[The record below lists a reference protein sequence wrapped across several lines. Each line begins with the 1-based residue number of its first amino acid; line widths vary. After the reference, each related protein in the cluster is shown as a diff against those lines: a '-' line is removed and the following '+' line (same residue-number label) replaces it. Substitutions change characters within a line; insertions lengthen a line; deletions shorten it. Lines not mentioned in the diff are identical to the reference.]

1 VAQLGTVTP
10 ANDLI
15 DNEIMVRPE
24 RFELPASWFV
34 ARRSIQLSYG
44 RKDHQTPRRGS
55 PEHRMAQMY
64 GLTLGR
70 VRGANITTSNAY
82 HHSIVEL
89 TRLGGHLM
97 VRYGGVRDGEQNGTV
112 YAGV

>member
-1 VAQLGTVTP
+1 MAQLGTVTP

-55 PEHRMAQMY
+55 PEHRMAQLY
-64 GLTLGR
+64 GFTLGR

-82 HHSIVEL
+82 HHSIAKRRVGL
-89 TRLGGHLM
+89 DANLKHLSM
-97 VRYGGVRDGEQNGTV
+97 FNKIRMLDGRD
-112 YAGV
+112 